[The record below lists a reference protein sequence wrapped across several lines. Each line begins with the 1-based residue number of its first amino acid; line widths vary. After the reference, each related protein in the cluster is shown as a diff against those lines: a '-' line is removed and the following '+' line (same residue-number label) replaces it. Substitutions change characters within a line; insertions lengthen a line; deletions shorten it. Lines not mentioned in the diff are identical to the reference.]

1 MKIVSLEKLVDRINQ
16 DLGIKFIDNFRY
28 KRKSLGNHSR
38 ATSSGILFKFIDKD
52 RDWVI
57 NEGGGAEVQYHLF
70 LHNDVVGYGLGFNAQ
85 YVPFANAMSS
95 VDYIK
100 PFVNAFLKL
109 KNDNDLRIRTL
120 LNNGFSLVEGDW
132 ASLNNIQNREY
143 YLFGKTIDV
152 DNGDIKDNEYHD
164 MISDLKNGLFDLYVA
179 IWEQKNKMENNTEVM
194 EKYINLL
201 NKNFNL
207 VLTGAPGTGKTY
219 LAKQIAQQMILG
231 NVKENLADNEQ
242 KQFDEQCGFV
252 QFHPSYDYTDFIE
265 GLRPKQYSGGNIG
278 FEIKDGVFKKFC
290 TKVIK
295 DSYSDSTDNFE
306 EVWRNFVKDLSVS
319 GIQIPTTTGYGKP
332 FTVVLNQNGD
342 GLVDVQSTYNR
353 YYNYEQLYNV
363 YRGLPGVPNGG
374 HDNYRQAVIKYLKQ
388 EYRLKDYKIGKKTD
402 TDKKFI
408 FIIDEINRGEIS
420 KIFGELFF
428 SIDPGYRGK
437 NGEVK
442 TQYANM
448 YETPNEFDN
457 ELGITD
463 THDYGHFFVPKNV
476 YIIGTMND
484 IDRSVESMD
493 FAFRRRFAFKEIKA
507 KETQYM
513 LDSEEAWGKDNNNKS
528 LKPKDDIV
536 QKVKNRMNNLNDM
549 IWHEPIE
556 NESNDIKSIEGFSS
570 AYHIG
575 ASYFL
580 KLANYKNDD
589 GSYDFDKL
597 WDYHLDGLLH
607 EYLRGMDD
615 VDNKIDRLK
624 QAYKNDN
631 A

>member
-1 MKIVSLEKLVDRINQ
+1 MKIVSLEKLVDSINQ
-16 DLGIKFIDNFRY
+16 DLGTKFIDEFRY

-38 ATSSGILFKFIDKD
+38 ATSSGILFKFIDED

-70 LHNDVVGYGLGFNAQ
+70 LHDNALGYGLGFNAQ

-109 KNDNDLRIRTL
+109 YNDNDIKIETL
-120 LNNGFSLVEGDW
+120 LNNGFSMIEGD
-132 ASLNNIQNREY
+132 LEGMKHIKNREY
-143 YLFGKTIDV
+143 YLFGNTIDIH
-152 DNGDIKDNEYHD
+152 NGDINDYEYKD
-164 MISDLKNGLFDLYVA
+164 MISNLKDGLFDLYVA
-179 IWEQKNKMENNTEVM
+179 VWEQKNKMENNTEVM
-194 EKYINLL
+194 DKYINLL
-201 NKNFNL
+201 RENYNL
-207 VLTGAPGTGKTY
+207 ILTGAPGTGKTY
-219 LAKQIAQQMILG
+219 LAKQIAQQIILG
-231 NVKENLADNEQ
+231 KVTDNLAENEQ

-252 QFHPSYDYTDFIE
+252 QFHPSYDYTDFVE
-265 GLRPKQYSGGNIG
+265 GLRPCNNNGNVG
-278 FEIKDGVFKKFC
+278 FEIKDGIFKKFC
-290 TKVIK
+290 TKAIK
-295 DSYSDSTDNFE
+295 DSYSNSTDNFE
-306 EVWRNFVKDLSVS
+306 DVWRKFVNDLSIS
-319 GIQIPTTTGYGKP
+319 GIPIPTTTGNGKP

-388 EYRLKDYKIGKKTD
+388 EYGLKDYTIGNKTD
-402 TDKKFI
+402 IDKKFV

-437 NGEVK
+437 KGDVK
-442 TQYANM
+442 TQYANL

-463 THDYGHFFVPKNV
+463 THDYGHFFVPQNV

-507 KETQYM
+507 DDRIAM
-513 LDSEEAWGKDNNNKS
+513 LDELVW
-528 LKPKDDIV
+528 KDDAI
-536 QKVKNRMNNLNDM
+536 NRMKAINAR
-549 IWHEPIE
+549 IE
-556 NESNDIKSIEGFSS
+556 KIDGLSR

-575 ASYFL
+575 PAYFL
-580 KLANYKNDD
+580 KLKNYD
-589 GSYDFDKL
+589 GDFDLL
-597 WDYHLDGLLH
+597 WENHLEGLLL
-607 EYLRGMDD
+607 EYMRGMTNCKE
-615 VDNKIDRLK
+615 VIKELAKIYRYTKMDR
-624 QAYKNDN
+624 YE
-631 A
+631 

>member
-1 MKIVSLEKLVDRINQ
+1 MKIVSLEKLVDSINQ
-16 DLGIKFIDNFRY
+16 DLGTKFIDDFRY

-38 ATSSGILFKFIDKD
+38 ATSSGILFKFIDED

-70 LHNDVVGYGLGFNAQ
+70 LHDNALGYGLGFNAQ

-109 KNDNDLRIRTL
+109 YNDNDIKIETL
-120 LNNGFSLVEGDW
+120 LNNGFSMIEGD
-132 ASLNNIQNREY
+132 LEGMKHIKNREY
-143 YLFGKTIDV
+143 YLFGKTIDIH
-152 DNGDIKDNEYHD
+152 NGDINDYEYKD
-164 MISDLKNGLFDLYVA
+164 MISNLKDGLFDLYVA
-179 IWEQKNKMENNTEVM
+179 VWEQKNKMGKNTEVM
-194 EKYINLL
+194 DKYINLL
-201 NKNFNL
+201 RENYNL
-207 VLTGAPGTGKTY
+207 ILTGAPGTGKTY
-219 LAKQIAQQMILG
+219 LAKTIAQQIILG
-231 NVKENLADNEQ
+231 NVKENLTDNEQ

-252 QFHPSYDYTDFIE
+252 QFHPSYDYTDFVE
-265 GLRPKQYSGGNIG
+265 GLRPCNDNGNVG
-278 FEIKDGVFKKFC
+278 FEIKEGIFKKFC
-290 TKVIK
+290 TKAIK
-295 DSYSDSTDNFE
+295 DSYSNSTDNFE
-306 EVWRNFVKDLSVS
+306 DVWRKFVNDLSIS
-319 GIQIPTTTGYGKP
+319 GIPIPTTTGNGKP

-388 EYRLKDYKIGKKTD
+388 EYGLKDYKIGKKTD
-402 TDKKFI
+402 IDKKFV

-437 NGEVK
+437 KGAVK

-448 YETPNEFDN
+448 YETQNDFDN
-457 ELGITD
+457 EFRITD

-507 KETQYM
+507 DDRIAM
-513 LDSEEAWGKDNNNKS
+513 LDDLDW
-528 LKPKDDIV
+528 KDDAI
-536 QKVKNRMNNLNDM
+536 KRMQAINAR
-549 IWHEPIE
+549 IE
-556 NESNDIKSIEGFSS
+556 KIDGLSR

-575 ASYFL
+575 PAYFL
-580 KLANYKNDD
+580 KLKNYD
-589 GSYDFDKL
+589 GDFDLL
-597 WDYHLDGLLH
+597 WENHLEGLLL
-607 EYLRGMDD
+607 EYMRGMTNCKE
-615 VDNKIDRLK
+615 VIKELAKIYRYTKMDR
-624 QAYKNDN
+624 YE
-631 A
+631 

>member
-1 MKIVSLEKLVDRINQ
+1 MESD
-16 DLGIKFIDNFRY
+16 
-28 KRKSLGNHSR
+28 
-38 ATSSGILFKFIDKD
+38 LFKFKH
-52 RDWVI
+52 VL
-57 NEGGGAEVQYHLF
+57 EYFVAHLNY
-70 LHNDVVGYGLGFNAQ
+70 LQSNYSETVVGFEK
-85 YVPFANAMSS
+85 
-95 VDYIK
+95 YIK
-100 PFVNAFLKL
+100 PFLDENDFTYTGQGYNDGKIQKQISNWENISNHRLCVNVQPQYGKKYKSKRCYLNWIGTGLNVFSNWNKDEVSSLSVGYAYWWMKPTGYKIVMTKTLKELNLFNENGDDSSL
-109 KNDNDLRIRTL
+109 KEFFDLFVKEIDDYDKKI
-120 LNNGFSLVEGDW
+120 S
-132 ASLNNIQNREY
+132 SY
-143 YLFGKTIDV
+143 YLAAQKHYEQENQIQIMKATEQYIKLLKTNHNVI
-152 DNGDIKDNEYHD
+152 
-164 MISDLKNGLFDLYVA
+164 
-179 IWEQKNKMENNTEVM
+179 
-194 EKYINLL
+194 
-201 NKNFNL
+201 
-207 VLTGAPGTGKTY
+207 LTGAPGTGKTY

-231 NVKENLADNEQ
+231 KVTDKLAENEQ

-290 TKVIK
+290 TKAIK
-295 DSYSDSTDNFE
+295 DTYSDSTDNFE

-319 GIQIPTTTGYGKP
+319 GIQIPTTTGNGKP

-374 HDNYRQAVIKYLKQ
+374 HDNYRQAVIKYLKK

-528 LKPKDDIV
+528 LKPKDDVV

>member
-1 MKIVSLEKLVDRINQ
+1 MIIFAFVIIFVYLQKISFMKIVSLEKLVDSINQ
-16 DLGIKFIDNFRY
+16 DLGTKFIDDFRY

-38 ATSSGILFKFIDKD
+38 ATSSGILFKFIDED

-70 LHNDVVGYGLGFNAQ
+70 LHGNALGYGLGFNAQ

-109 KNDNDLRIRTL
+109 YNDNDIKIETL
-120 LNNGFSLVEGDW
+120 LNNGFSMIEGD
-132 ASLNNIQNREY
+132 LEGMKHIKNREY
-143 YLFGKTIDV
+143 YLFGNTIDIH
-152 DNGDIKDNEYHD
+152 NGDINDYEYKD
-164 MISDLKNGLFDLYVA
+164 MISNLKDGLFDLYVA
-179 IWEQKNKMENNTEVM
+179 VWEQKNKMENNTEVM
-194 EKYINLL
+194 DKYINLL
-201 NKNFNL
+201 RENYNL
-207 VLTGAPGTGKTY
+207 ILTGAPGTGKTY
-219 LAKQIAQQMILG
+219 LAKQIAQQIILG
-231 NVKENLADNEQ
+231 KVTDNLAENEQ

-252 QFHPSYDYTDFIE
+252 QFHPSYDYTDFVE
-265 GLRPKQYSGGNIG
+265 GLRPCNNNGNVG
-278 FEIKDGVFKKFC
+278 FEIKDGIFKKFC
-290 TKVIK
+290 TKAIK
-295 DSYSDSTDNFE
+295 DSYSNSTDNFE
-306 EVWRNFVKDLSVS
+306 DVWRKFVNDLSIS
-319 GIQIPTTTGYGKP
+319 GIPIPTTTGNGKP

-388 EYRLKDYKIGKKTD
+388 EYGLKDYTIGNKTD
-402 TDKKFI
+402 IDKKFV

-437 NGEVK
+437 KGDVK
-442 TQYANM
+442 TQYANL

-463 THDYGHFFVPKNV
+463 THDYGHFFVPQNV

-507 KETQYM
+507 DDRIAM
-513 LDSEEAWGKDNNNKS
+513 LDELVW
-528 LKPKDDIV
+528 KDDAI
-536 QKVKNRMNNLNDM
+536 NRMKAINAR
-549 IWHEPIE
+549 IE
-556 NESNDIKSIEGFSS
+556 KIDGLSR

-575 ASYFL
+575 PAYFL
-580 KLANYKNDD
+580 KLKNYD
-589 GSYDFDKL
+589 GDFDLL
-597 WDYHLDGLLH
+597 WENHLEGLLL
-607 EYLRGMDD
+607 EYMRGMTNCKE
-615 VDNKIDRLK
+615 VIKELAKIYRYTKMDR
-624 QAYKNDN
+624 YE
-631 A
+631 